1 MTQTSLFELEPVEDK
16 AEKPKPAKP
25 KAQQKKKAAPKTAPA
40 AAGTDSLQL
49 EQFLCFSLYSANH
62 AMNRVYKPLLKELGL
77 TYPQYLAMTVLWQK
91 DKVLVGDLGDRL
103 HLESNTMTP
112 LLKRLEAS
120 GHVTRARNPENER
133 QVLIHVTAK
142 GRGLQTEAGCMGERL
157 IANAGMDLEELA
169 ALNRQVRQLRDNLNR
184 HLQKQAPK

>member
-112 LLKRLEAS
+112 LLKRLEALDLL
-120 GHVTRARNPENER
+120 TRTRDKKDER
-133 QVLIHVTAK
+133 QVRIALTRK
-142 GRGLQTEAGCMGERL
+142 GRALKAKAL
-157 IANAGMDLEELA
+157 PLA
-169 ALNRQVRQLRDNLNR
+169 ACILAATGFSAEDVADLQGRIMMLRDNL
-184 HLQKQAPK
+184 LASDG